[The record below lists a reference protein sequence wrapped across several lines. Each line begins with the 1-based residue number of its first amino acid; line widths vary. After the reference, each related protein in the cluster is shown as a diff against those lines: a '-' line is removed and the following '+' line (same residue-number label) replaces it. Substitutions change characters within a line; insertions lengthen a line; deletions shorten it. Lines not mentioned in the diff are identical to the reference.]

1 MALIQYFV
9 QFLWKCVKTVLPP
22 KVFKALWDYTRTF
35 NHTEYYISCP
45 ELYVQWLCHYWASKK
60 QSRETRVSLLPMLF
74 LELSSIDS
82 VGEDSMLE
90 ESSEKDD
97 QFNEFV
103 RSINQTTCQCL
114 DLYDNYYALVQ
125 SISTLSFYS
134 SYEFHSMISE
144 YVDEHGPFTEESFD
158 EYLDDTIGKVDWD
171 DMEW

>member
-1 MALIQYFV
+1 M
-9 QFLWKCVKTVLPP
+9 
-22 KVFKALWDYTRTF
+22 
-35 NHTEYYISCP
+35 
-45 ELYVQWLCHYWASKK
+45 QWLCHYWASTK
-60 QSRETRVSLLPMLF
+60 QSREIRVSLLPMLL

-82 VGEDSMLE
+82 MGEDSMLE